1 MAQGTSGWGHRFWL
15 ARVLLDI
22 AEPMAVTDDEF
33 GRRVAKRM
41 KRRKPY
47 RTSSV
52 SQWRTEKQIPPPD
65 VQLAIAL
72 ECGVDPGWLTYGK
85 DSSAAAPSIAETAE
99 YKARLAQVEEAVA
112 SPARARRDHQG
123 ERDIQAART
132 KRTVRR
138 KVG

>member
-22 AEPMAVTDDEF
+22 AEPLAVTDGEF

-41 KRRKPY
+41 KRRKAY

-65 VQLAIAL
+65 VQRAIAL
-72 ECGVDPGWLTYGK
+72 ECGVDPGWLTYGA
-85 DSSAAAPSIAETAE
+85 DSAAPAPSIAETAE
-99 YKARLAQVEEAVA
+99 YKSRLAQVEDAMA
-112 SPARARRDHQG
+112 SPARARRDHKSEG
-123 ERDIQAART
+123 DIQAART
-132 KRTVRR
+132 RRTAGRR
-138 KVG
+138 AG